1 MRTIDFLDQHILIEQ
16 NDEDNRE
23 TSNLLEDRERKKLK
37 TTSLRHRMKR
47 RVLLDLN
54 SKAIQNCLSSSNQQ
68 QIKIT

>member
-54 SKAIQNCLSSSNQQ
+54 SKEIQNCLSSSNQQ
-68 QIKIT
+68 IQIT

>member
-1 MRTIDFLDQHILIEQ
+1 VRTIDFLDQHILIEQ

-54 SKAIQNCLSSSNQQ
+54 SKEIQNCLSSSNQQ
-68 QIKIT
+68 IQIT

>member
-54 SKAIQNCLSSSNQQ
+54 SKEIQNCLSSSNQPI
-68 QIKIT
+68 QIT